1 MFIVGNVGIQNNYVE
16 SKHKQVT
23 GMFANIWNDPINQ
36 SVIQEG
42 PE

>member
-1 MFIVGNVGIQNNYVE
+1 MEMLAFKIITLKVE

-23 GMFANIWNDPINQ
+23 GMFANIWDDPINQ